1 MPKRNPK
8 LKPAKSAAKRRKGA
22 SPLNGI
28 VPPPEHRFQPGN
40 TASVGHGRPRKLA
53 DLQELIKDTLAE
65 ETSATLPDGQRVTL
79 TRAQAM
85 IRTMLI
91 KSPTDRIALLEY
103 AFGKIANIH
112 EIIDWRAEAHKAGY
126 DPEELYNR
134 LIAAGRAAVDAG
146 SDRRSGPD
154 GHSDSGPA
162 VDTVPTDA
170 PSQAD

>member
-8 LKPAKSAAKRRKGA
+8 PKPAKSAQKRRSGAGPRKGQLGA
-22 SPLNGI
+22 GNGGI
-28 VPPPEHRFQPGN
+28 IPPPEHRFQAGN

-65 ETSATLPDGQRVTL
+65 ETSATFPDGQRVTL

-103 AFGKIANIH
+103 AFGKIKQEIDIH
-112 EIIDWRAEAHKAGY
+112 DWREIARRNNL
-126 DPEELYNR
+126 DPDEVS
-134 LIAAGRAAVDAG
+134 AAVHAWREMMLSK
-146 SDRRSGPD
+146 SDTTPD
-154 GHSDSGPA
+154 DKP
-162 VDTVPTDA
+162 
-170 PSQAD
+170 